1 MTTDLNARSRP
12 VNIGYLVIGL
22 IFLGLSLTW
31 LLNETGVIDPNGFQ
45 WLLPTI
51 LLGAGLIGLF
61 ASLGKGIMSRRS
73 TPYSTDEPATQY
85 SETQPILDLTS
96 DIDTKLDEHTRNG
109 ETS

>member
-1 MTTDLNARSRP
+1 MTDIDTRNRP

-22 IFLGLSLTW
+22 VFVGLSLTW
-31 LLNETGVIDPNGFQ
+31 LLDETGVIEPDGYE
-45 WLLPTI
+45 WLVPAI

-61 ASLGKGIMSRRS
+61 ASLSKGILSRTPTNDTNE
-73 TPYSTDEPATQY
+73 TPYAGY

-96 DIDTKLDEHTRNG
+96 DIDTRLEEHTKNG